1 MDQSILPNLTR
12 NFPDVPKVISPGAH
26 AVLDYGVASSYFGLW
41 AKMRHQHRAA
51 AGLACLNGCMVLALA
66 LLTNYPGG
74 VFKALSFKRH
84 RTMDW
89 VQAGVAG
96 FGPLLL
102 GFADDPEAAPFY
114 TQAASEVG
122 VIAATDWDAAA

>member
-1 MDQSILPNLTR
+1 MDQANVTSATQNLPQI
-12 NFPDVPKVISPGAH
+12 PKMISPGAH
-26 AVLDYGVASSYFGLW
+26 AVLDYGVASTYFTLYSRMRNRHSPA
-41 AKMRHQHRAA
+41 AK
-51 AGLACLNGCMVLALA
+51 LALINGCMVLGLA

-74 VFKALSFKRH
+74 VFKTLSFKTH

-89 VQAGVAG
+89 MQAGLAG
-96 FGPLLL
+96 FGPLLF
-102 GFADDPEAAPFY
+102 GFADEPEAAPFY

>member
-1 MDQSILPNLTR
+1 
-12 NFPDVPKVISPGAH
+12 
-26 AVLDYGVASSYFGLW
+26 
-41 AKMRHQHRAA
+41 
-51 AGLACLNGCMVLALA
+51 MVLALA

-74 VFKALSFKRH
+74 VFKALSFKSH